1 MRSIG
6 VRQASVRDSV
16 RVVRYN
22 WHRLT
27 IAYEKPDV
35 FYFLRQLISFLLLPG
50 VVAVAMP
57 VWLARRNPPVAALG
71 ADAMGV
77 ALLVVGVCTGVVGL
91 WLFGYS
97 LAHFISRGRGT
108 LAPWDPPRRLV
119 VSGPYRF
126 VRNPMISGVCFVLV
140 SEALILRSPAHGW
153 WAAAVLLINAI
164 YIPLIEEP
172 TLHSRV
178 GEPYREY
185 SRHVRRLLPR
195 LRPWQSTDG

>member
-1 MRSIG
+1 MK
-6 VRQASVRDSV
+6 
-16 RVVRYN
+16 
-22 WHRLT
+22 
-27 IAYEKPDV
+27 AYGDAEV
-35 FYFLRQLISFLLLPG
+35 SYFLRQLISFLLLPG
-50 VVAVAMP
+50 VVAVAVP
-57 VWLARRNPPVAALG
+57 VWLELRNRSVVALDGDPV
-71 ADAMGV
+71 GV
-77 ALLVVGVCTGVVGL
+77 AMLVVGGCIGAVGL

-97 LAHFISRGRGT
+97 LGHFISRGLGT

-126 VRNPMISGVCFVLV
+126 VRNPMISGICFVLV

-153 WAAAVLLINAI
+153 WAATVLLINAI

-172 TLHSRV
+172 ALRERF

-195 LRPWQSTDG
+195 LRPWPSAEDD